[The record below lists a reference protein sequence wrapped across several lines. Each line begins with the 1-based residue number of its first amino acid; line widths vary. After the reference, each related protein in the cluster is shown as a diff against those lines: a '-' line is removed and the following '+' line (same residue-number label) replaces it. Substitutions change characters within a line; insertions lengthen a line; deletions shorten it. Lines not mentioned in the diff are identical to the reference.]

1 MMNYHYHLFTIH
13 SSLMLNITIPFLV
26 TSPIFLLP
34 ETLVSLSHRLEQ
46 CFTDHIVPG
55 KSLKPKVRTGATA
68 IGCWSTRIYNNFS
81 KCPKSHLA
89 KNSLWIASHVWLPVT
104 SCNISKGFSGVVFHK
119 KILQLPVAPQFHDLN
134 EMACVNRGTPRRW
147 KFHEMRGL
155 KCTVMAQL
163 TVVNRKQTRI
173 TRVIYHDIN
182 QSK

>member
-68 IGCWSTRIYNNFS
+68 HWCWSTRIYSNFS

-104 SCNISKGFSGVVFHK
+104 IVTSARAFQGSSFTENFSSC
-119 KILQLPVAPQFHDLN
+119 QLPPEFHDLN

>member
-13 SSLMLNITIPFLV
+13 SSLMLNISIPFLV

-104 SCNISKGFSGVVFHK
+104 SCNISKGFSGVVFHGK
-119 KILQLPVAPQFHDLN
+119 FLQLPVAPRISRPQWDGMRKPRHTSALEWN
-134 EMACVNRGTPRRW
+134 ARIGMYSYGPSNRC
-147 KFHEMRGL
+147 K
-155 KCTVMAQL
+155 
-163 TVVNRKQTRI
+163 
-173 TRVIYHDIN
+173 
-182 QSK
+182 